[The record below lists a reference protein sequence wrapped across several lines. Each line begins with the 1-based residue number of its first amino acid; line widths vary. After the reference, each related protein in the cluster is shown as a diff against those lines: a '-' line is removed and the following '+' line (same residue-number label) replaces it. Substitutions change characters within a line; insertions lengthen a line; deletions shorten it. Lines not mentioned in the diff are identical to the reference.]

1 MSQAS
6 NITKSAD
13 FITISKKQPKTEG
26 ITKIFPAELIQLLR
40 LMRKNVMHGGE
51 MRISCPN
58 CHAVY
63 DVPEDRLEPASSLRC
78 SECHYS
84 WPLGGIASK
93 TSVLK
98 QAEPRT
104 NTQKTSLLKSG
115 SPKRTPDSEAPTPPP
130 SPSPS
135 LAASA
140 APRDEARAKPKN
152 PTQQPSG
159 FSAKIARA
167 AKPDS
172 EPEISS
178 RETGP
183 GLLTLPA
190 RLTGA
195 SDYEAIQA
203 AYTQQDDPTEEDEQE
218 QSLPLHKRRLD
229 LLLWVTLLFLL
240 ILPLVVLARHEILK
254 LIRL

>member
-1 MSQAS
+1 
-6 NITKSAD
+6 
-13 FITISKKQPKTEG
+13 
-26 ITKIFPAELIQLLR
+26 
-40 LMRKNVMHGGE
+40 MRKNVMHGGE

-84 WPLGGIASK
+84 WPLGGLTSK
-93 TSVLK
+93 TSAPK
-98 QAEPRT
+98 QAEPKT
-104 NTQKTSLLKSG
+104 NTQKTSPLKSG
-115 SPKRTPDSEAPTPPP
+115 SPKRTPESEVPTPSSPP
-130 SPSPS
+130 PP

-140 APRDEARAKPKN
+140 APRDEARVKPKN
-152 PTQQPSG
+152 PPQQPSG
-159 FSAKIARA
+159 FSTKVARA

-172 EPEISS
+172 EPAFPS

-190 RLTGA
+190 KPPQA

-203 AYTQQDDPTEEDEQE
+203 AYTQQDDPAEVDEQE
-218 QSLPLHKRRLD
+218 QSVPLHKRRLD
-229 LLLWVTLLFLL
+229 LLLWVTLLFLI
-240 ILPLVVLARHEILK
+240 ILPLVVLSRHEILK